1 MSTSEIKKAYRSK
14 QQQQRLA
21 PIATSPIKKKS
32 RKSVKAVAYSSDIV
46 NLPAVLSLN
55 HSLSDKLINVSIYS
69 FCFRRDDC
77 MLETCAVQRSRG
89 YRRLI
94 HSPEPTGYDL
104 IKIKGLVTM
113 RVIMPKIRR
122 KRPRF

>member
-46 NLPAVLSLN
+46 NLPAVKMTGQPSIRTKYSEVRATQFYLTQFY
-55 HSLSDKLINVSIYS
+55 HSITHSAIN
-69 FCFRRDDC
+69 
-77 MLETCAVQRSRG
+77 L
-89 YRRLI
+89 
-94 HSPEPTGYDL
+94 
-104 IKIKGLVTM
+104 
-113 RVIMPKIRR
+113 
-122 KRPRF
+122 